1 MNSSPPR
8 PLVSILLIA
17 FNQETVIADAVRA
30 ALAQT
35 YEPLEILISDD
46 SSRDRTFEIIEAT
59 VRNYA
64 GPHRVW
70 IHRNEQNLGISG
82 HLSALALRAQGEL
95 LFVAAGDDVSTPERC
110 ARVVDYW
117 IAHECRPDLIAT
129 DLVDMDDAG
138 QTHERIAPAELDT
151 YRGFDDWL
159 AQRPHL
165 IGAAHTWS
173 RRLFDR
179 FGPLMAGAMAEDQL
193 MTFRAIVSGGAL
205 SLREPL
211 VRYRR
216 GGLSRKRR
224 YANVAAFIER
234 MRLSNHY
241 ALAEV
246 AQLQQD
252 ADIAGLGAR
261 MREHLA
267 PKLARERYTQS
278 IFEAKGL
285 GPRIR
290 LLLGSPGV
298 KAGFRIRMFF
308 YAACPAVYAPVFWL
322 KRAARGARS

>member
-17 FNQETVIADAVRA
+17 FNQEAVIADAVRA

-46 SSRDRTFEIIEAT
+46 GSHDRTFEIIEAT
-59 VRNYA
+59 VRDYA

-70 IHRNEQNLGISG
+70 TNRNAQNLGISG
-82 HLSALALRAQGEL
+82 HLSALAMRAQGEL
-95 LFVAAGDDVSTPERC
+95 LFVAAGDDVSAPERC
-110 ARVVDYW
+110 ERVVDYW
-117 IAHECRPDLIAT
+117 ITHERRPDLIAT
-129 DLVDMDDAG
+129 DLIDMDNAG
-138 QTHERIAPAELDT
+138 QTHERLAPTELGT

-159 AQRPHL
+159 AGRPHL
-165 IGAAHTWS
+165 IGAAHAWS

-179 FGPLMAGAMAEDQL
+179 FGPLMAGAAAEDQL

-224 YANVAAFIER
+224 YPNVAAFVAR
-234 MRLSNHY
+234 MRQSNRH

-252 ADIAGLGAR
+252 ADTAGLGAR

-278 IFEAKGL
+278 IFEAANTCA
-285 GPRIR
+285 RVR
-290 LLLGSPGV
+290 LLLGSSEV
-298 KAGFRIRMFF
+298 KAGFRIRMFL

-322 KRAARGARS
+322 KRIARGARP

>member
-17 FNQETVIADAVRA
+17 FNQEGVVAHAVRA

-46 SSRDRTFEIIEAT
+46 SSHDRTFEIIEAT
-59 VRNYA
+59 VRDYT
-64 GPHRVW
+64 GPHRVS
-70 IHRNEQNLGISG
+70 IHRNEQNLGISA

-95 LFVAAGDDVSTPERC
+95 LFVAAGDDISLPERC

-117 IAHECRPDLIAT
+117 IAHGRRPDLIAT
-129 DLVDMDDAG
+129 DLVDIDDAG
-138 QTHERIAPAELDT
+138 QAHERIAPMELDT
-151 YRGFDDWL
+151 YRSFDDWS
-159 AQRPHL
+159 AGRPHL

-173 RRLFDR
+173 RRLFER
-179 FGPLMAGAMAEDQL
+179 FGPLMPGAMAEDQL
-193 MTFRAIVSGGAL
+193 MTFRAIVSGGAR

-216 GGLSRKRR
+216 GGLSHKRR
-224 YANVAAFIER
+224 YPNVAAFVER
-234 MRLSNHY
+234 MRLSNRY

-246 AQLQQD
+246 AQLQSD
-252 ADIAGLGAR
+252 ADIAGLGER

-267 PKLARERYTQS
+267 PKLARERYTAS
-278 IFEAKGL
+278 MFEAKGL
-285 GPRIR
+285 GARIR
-290 LLLGSPGV
+290 LVLDSPGV
-298 KAGFRIRMFF
+298 KAGFRIRMFL

-322 KRAARGARS
+322 KRTARGARS